1 MVQAVG
7 IKDEV
12 MEMIE
17 TISDLS
23 YGWELLGILFLAIH
37 IYIIIIVCNNYIS
50 VKCCILYY
58 R

>member
-23 YGWELLGILFLAIH
+23 YGWELLGILRVMYKLDF
-37 IYIIIIVCNNYIS
+37 Y
-50 VKCCILYY
+50 
-58 R
+58 